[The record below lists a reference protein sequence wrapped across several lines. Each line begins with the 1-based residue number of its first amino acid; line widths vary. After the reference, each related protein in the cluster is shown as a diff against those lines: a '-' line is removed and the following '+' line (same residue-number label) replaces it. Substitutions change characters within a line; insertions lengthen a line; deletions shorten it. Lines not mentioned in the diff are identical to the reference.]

1 MKIALAEDNHAFLI
15 KDETQDYHCQF
26 GTIKKEDLEDH
37 GKTITTN
44 KGKELSILNPTFSD
58 LFCKIKRSAQIIPLK
73 DMGSIISRTFINKQS
88 KVVDA
93 GVGSAA
99 LCCFLAYY
107 AKKVISC
114 DIREDHISI
123 GKKNKELLGLKNLE
137 FKLHDIYEGI
147 PSKEI
152 DLLTLDVPEPWKVIP
167 HAETTLKTGS
177 MIVAYCPTVPQVM
190 DYVNALEHSG
200 RMIHTET
207 IEIIERAWEVK
218 GRKVRPFSR
227 IIAHSGFLTF
237 ARKVN

>member
-15 KDETQDYHCQF
+15 KDEKQDYHCQF
-26 GTIKKEDLEDH
+26 GTIKKDDLK
-37 GKTITTN
+37 GGIVKTN
-44 KGKELSILNPTFSD
+44 KGKSISIIDPSFGD
-58 LFCKIKRSAQIIPLK
+58 LFAKIKRSAQIIPLK
-73 DMGSIISRTFINKQS
+73 DMGSIISRTFINKHS

-93 GVGSAA
+93 GVGSGA
-99 LCCFLAYY
+99 LCSFLAYY

-114 DIREDHISI
+114 DIREDHIAI
-123 GKKNKELLGLKNLE
+123 GKKNRDLLGLKNLD

-147 PSKEI
+147 PVKDI

-167 HAETTLKTGS
+167 HAQEELKLGA
-177 MIVAYCPTVPQVM
+177 MMVAYSPTVPQVM
-190 DYVNALEHSG
+190 DFVNALENSPKI
-200 RMIHTET
+200 IHTET

-237 ARKVN
+237 ARKID